1 MTWGQPTTTKGRD
14 NMTSEL
20 QTLRDNLA
28 EAREAVSDWLTNVF
42 IANAAYAAAKRDLEG
57 QVASARAEGRIEGKN
72 EADREAH
79 ARMLFDQE
87 YGNLSEAAGALAAAK
102 AELDEA
108 RNNLERYRDELRVF
122 EVSVGI
128 QRTFADAA

>member
-14 NMTSEL
+14 MTNEL
-20 QTLRDNLA
+20 QTLRENLA
-28 EAREAVSDWLTNVF
+28 EARAAVGEWLTSVF
-42 IANAAYAAAKRDLEG
+42 VANATYAAAKGDLEG

-87 YGNLSEAAGALAAAK
+87 YEALDDAAGALAAVK
-102 AELDEA
+102 AELDQA